1 MILKVII
8 VVIILYYLILF
19 WQLKRRRENAPSTK
33 AESQIKERAIMGKS
47 TFHLEQVTLLNK
59 TDKPYYKETGDNS
72 LFTQQ
77 DMGNDSQPMDV
88 EFEMEFEEQV
98 SEEELDTED
107 IVIETGNKSQSA
119 RGISFEEMVQAVR
132 TVQMDELSEKE
143 ERQAVQTLAVMQQTD
158 LYDTMI
164 EQINGGNL
172 RVAEMF
178 DKYDSKFTIPDSEA
192 IS

>member
-1 MILKVII
+1 
-8 VVIILYYLILF
+8 
-19 WQLKRRRENAPSTK
+19 
-33 AESQIKERAIMGKS
+33 MGKS
-47 TFHLEQVTLLNK
+47 TFHLEQVILLNK
-59 TDKPYYKETGDNS
+59 TDKPYSKEAGDNS
-72 LFTQQ
+72 MFTQQ
-77 DMGNDSQPMDV
+77 YMGNDSQPMDV

-132 TVQMDELSEKE
+132 TVQMDEISEKE

-164 EQINGGNL
+164 EQINGGSL